1 MVRPVHHQEI
11 PGLCVADEKTLFHA
25 GDTGLFLDMQL
36 IAEHHPIDVAILPIG
51 DNFTM
56 GPEDAAKAVEFLTPK
71 IAVPMHYGTFD
82 LIDVDPAQFAELAAG
97 TGSEVKVL
105 GIGEAMDF

>member
-1 MVRPVHHQEI
+1 MR
-11 PGLCVADEKTLFHA
+11 AS
-25 GDTGLFLDMQL
+25 
-36 IAEHHPIDVAILPIG
+36 EHRAIDVALLPIG

-82 LIDVDPAQFAELAAG
+82 LIDVDPVKFVDLAG
-97 TGSEVKVL
+97 GSGSEIKVL
-105 GIGEAMDF
+105 GIGEAMEF